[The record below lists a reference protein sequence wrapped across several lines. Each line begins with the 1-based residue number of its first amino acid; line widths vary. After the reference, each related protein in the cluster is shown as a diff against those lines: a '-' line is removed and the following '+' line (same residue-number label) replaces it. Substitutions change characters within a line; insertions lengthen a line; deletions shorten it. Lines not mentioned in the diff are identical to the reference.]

1 MLGTFLFPITTLG
14 LGGVASLNLGVVLAA
29 LTIPLWLSAAVE
41 FRGAR
46 LLQILMLAAVLGG
59 GVLLAVSVQSHA
71 FEVQRALGISLAM
84 VLSPVALGFLLWAR
98 QLIGLAPVG
107 LLYGFGALIDNAV
120 RFQEWGENGWKYGYS
135 WAVAVILL
143 SLVIGLRREKL
154 ATAAVFLALAI
165 PSVLGGYR
173 TLMVFCVVAL
183 ALFLFMDWN
192 RRQERF
198 PRIPLL
204 LGLVVGCAAF
214 GYAALTWLSLSG
226 LLGHEVQTKS
236 EHAIRETGSVLVGGR
251 TEWSATLALMK
262 ERFFGFGPGVIP
274 SEVDIEVGKQ
284 GLAGIGANPE
294 SQHANTYIFDGQFRL
309 HSIFG
314 DLWTNFGIPG
324 LVLAI
329 AAASLATIALI
340 RFGDRDRASGLQ
352 ILLALWLIWDIAF
365 SPFDSNWRY
374 DVFAL
379 ALLLGWINGHGDSD
393 FRSPFEV
400 MQRSSLERRLV

>member
-14 LGGVASLNLGVVLAA
+14 LAGVASLNLGVLVAA
-29 LTIPLWLSAAVE
+29 LTIPLWVSASAE

-46 LLQILMLAAVLGG
+46 ILQILMLATVLGG
-59 GVLLAVSVQSHA
+59 GILLVAAAQSHEFA
-71 FEVQRALGISLAM
+71 LERALGISLAM

-98 QLIGLAPVG
+98 KLLGLASVG
-107 LLYGFGALIDNAV
+107 LLYGLGALIDNAV

-143 SLVIGLRREKL
+143 SLVVGLRREKL
-154 ATAAVFLALAI
+154 ATAAVFLALVI

-198 PRIPLL
+198 PRVPLL
-204 LGLVVGCAAF
+204 LGLVVGCAALA
-214 GYAALTWLSLSG
+214 YAVLTWLSLSG
-226 LLGHEVQTKS
+226 LLGLEVQSKS
-236 EHAIRETGSVLVGGR
+236 EYAIKETGSVLVGGR
-251 TEWSATLALMK
+251 VEWSATLALMN

-274 SEVDIEVGKQ
+274 SEADIEVGKQ

-329 AAASLATIALI
+329 AAAILAIVALI
-340 RFGDRDRASGLQ
+340 RFGERDRASGLQ
-352 ILLALWLIWDIAF
+352 ILLALWLLWDIVF

-379 ALLLGWINGHGDSD
+379 AMILSRVRTSEPDD
-393 FRSPFEV
+393 FRSPLWALR
-400 MQRSSLERRLV
+400 RSVT